1 MGAGGREDT
10 IAALITPPGRAA
22 VALIRLSGDDARS
35 VAEQIFVAQRPGR
48 LRSHHVRYG
57 RLVDPTDGTV
67 IDEVLVT
74 WMRAPHS
81 YTGGDVVEI
90 GCHGGTIAVQRVLT
104 LLYGLGVRAAQ
115 PGEFTLRAFLNGRID
130 LSQAEAVM
138 DVIEAQTTAALA
150 QAQAQLAGRLAQE
163 VRAARAVLLEPL
175 AYLTALI
182 DFPEEGIEAES
193 IVPVLDAAELRING
207 LLAGAEQGIR
217 LRQGARVVLAGRPNV
232 GKSSLMNALLRSERA
247 IVTPIAGTTRDTLE
261 EQIEVDGVAIVLIDT
276 AGLRASADP
285 IEQIGVA
292 RTRAALADADLVLL
306 VLDAQQPL
314 TTEDED
320 VLAATQQR
328 PTLLVWNKCDTDAAL
343 IPALPDA
350 ARHAA
355 AVVAI
360 AARSGRGLAELR
372 AAIGRQLLGDV
383 RAGAGERLVSH
394 ARQRAALERA
404 AEYLAAARS
413 TLLRGGDSDLI
424 AGDLLVAANA
434 LGEISGETVGEDL
447 LDLIFSKFC
456 IGK

>member
-1 MGAGGREDT
+1 MGAEHSEDT
-10 IAALITPPGRAA
+10 IAALITAPGRAA
-22 VALIRLSGDDARS
+22 VALIRLSGDDAR
-35 VAEQIFVAQRPGR
+35 AITERIFVPQRAGR
-48 LRSHHVRYG
+48 LRSHQVRYG
-57 RLVDPTDGTV
+57 RLVDPRDGTL

-81 YTGGDVVEI
+81 YTGGEVVEI
-90 GCHGGTIAVQRVLT
+90 GCHGGTIAVQRALT
-104 LLYGLGVRAAQ
+104 LIYGLGARPAQ

-138 DVIEAQTTAALA
+138 DVVEAQTTAALA

-163 VRAARAVLLEPL
+163 VRAARAALLEPL

-182 DFPEEGIEAES
+182 DFPEEGIEPES
-193 IVPVLDAAELRING
+193 IVAALDAAEVRIRQ

-261 EQIEVDGVAIVLIDT
+261 EQIEIDGLAVVLIDT
-276 AGLRASADP
+276 AGLRASDDP

-292 RTRAALADADLVLL
+292 RTRAALAAADLVLL
-306 VLDAQQPL
+306 VLDAQQAL
-314 TTEDED
+314 TAEDED
-320 VLAATQQR
+320 VIAATQQR
-328 PTLLVWNKCDTDAAL
+328 PTLLVWNKCDSDAVAV
-343 IPALPDA
+343 PAVPA
-350 ARHAA
+350 AAAHAA
-355 AVVAI
+355 AAVAT
-360 AARSGRGLAELR
+360 AARDGRGLAQLR

-404 AEYLAAARS
+404 GEYLAAARA
-413 TLLRGGDSDLI
+413 TLLRGGGSDLI